1 MYRPPQ
7 AALGELASVA
17 TLSREARSANG
28 SWIRIGTRRHFTTAE
43 SLRSQASL
51 VVLLWVVYPLG
62 AIVYLRYAGGRDALL
77 LARAAFGVTV
87 IYLVPALSTL
97 VLWSNSRAHRMVAKL
112 GLRRGP
118 GFVAGLVTSPRL
130 PDSPSRWIDGD
141 DDTGFL
147 RIDGARLVFAGDRFD
162 ARIARAD
169 VAEVRAGPRTPHGL
183 GLVRSV
189 VVELREPLAEIE
201 SFTLVCQDGLT
212 LPTIAIAA
220 RAMRDALSGW
230 STTRPL
236 PLPIQVEP
244 RGGP

>member
-1 MYRPPQ
+1 MGFFPRVSPWAILVP
-7 AALGELASVA
+7 
-17 TLSREARSANG
+17 
-28 SWIRIGTRRHFTTAE
+28 
-43 SLRSQASL
+43 SLREE
-51 VVLLWVVYPLG
+51 VFCPLPLPSARMKEPMPETARTFEPPFTDVPG
-62 AIVYLRYAGGRDALL
+62 AL
-77 LARAAFGVTV
+77 
-87 IYLVPALSTL
+87 
-97 VLWSNSRAHRMVAKL
+97 
-112 GLRRGP
+112 
-118 GFVAGLVTSPRL
+118 
-130 PDSPSRWIDGD
+130 
-141 DDTGFL
+141 
-147 RIDGARLVFAGDRFD
+147 
-162 ARIARAD
+162 
-169 VAEVRAGPRTPHGL
+169 AEVRAGPRTPHGL